1 MKKIA
6 SAALAATM
14 TVSLAAAPT
23 AGAASNTMTP
33 EGNCIVERDDAVD
46 LGYIDYLGQDFNPQ
60 MAAWQNYAEPFPAGS
75 AIASSRWG
83 EALGSSDEYQIRYAD
98 NLQAV
103 QACANSENF
112 ESKRVE
118 GAEKAGIIIGTVLL
132 AIAGVAAVAA
142 PFMLPQIQKYLPF

>member
-6 SAALAATM
+6 SAVLAATM

-23 AGAASNTMTP
+23 AGAASNTMDG
-33 EGNCIVERDDAVD
+33 ENCFVERDDAVD
-46 LGYIDYLGQDFNPQ
+46 LGYIDYLGRNYNPQ
-60 MAAWQNYAEPFPAGS
+60 MAAWDLYAEPYPAGS

-83 EALGSSDEYQIRYAD
+83 EALGSSDTYQMRYTD

-103 QACANSENF
+103 RACSKGENF

-118 GAEKAGIIIGTVLL
+118 GGEKAGIIIGTVLL
-132 AIAGVAAVAA
+132 ALAGVAAVAA
-142 PFMLPQIQKYLPF
+142 PFLLPQLQKYLPQ